1 MLAQQW
7 LYGDRVS
14 SPYDGYLQS
23 RLELPD
29 KFNPHSTV
37 AILNKLAERIVFTD
51 DVPTILYDMYEN
63 KQLTFAGMLSSARL
77 PYDCFWIEYNSVTGL
92 GEAADEISHASYG
105 ALVQRINADQ
115 VRMIIVTGLHYH
127 NADGPISTITHVIV
141 FDEWPPT
148 LDLKEH
154 GKTLAFSVAYSFNNE
169 RIRSG
174 AKSALQDLGAI
185 VIELIFGIFLVTQ
198 PRCYT
203 DEQVKWKSSH
213 AAKRAKANKPPL
225 LEYRKIRLH
234 ICKPRKHYEHRPA
247 SGRSADYTALR
258 DIEDDASIQHRR
270 YHKVMGHFRHYVR
283 TNPPRSVWIE
293 AHYRGDPKLGV
304 TFTERDV
311 TR

>member
-1 MLAQQW
+1 MLAQHW
-7 LYGDRVS
+7 LYGERVP
-14 SPYDGYLQS
+14 SPYDGYLRS
-23 RLELPD
+23 RLELPT
-29 KFNPHSTV
+29 KFNPHSSLAV
-37 AILNKLAERIVFTD
+37 LNRLAERIVFSD
-51 DVPTILYDMYEN
+51 DVPSILYEMHDN
-63 KQLTFAGMLSSARL
+63 KQLTYIGVLTSARL
-77 PYDCFWIEYNSVTGL
+77 PYDCFWIEYNSKTGL
-92 GEAADEISHASYG
+92 GGVVDEIDYASYG
-105 ALVQRINADQ
+105 ALIQRIDSER
-115 VRMIIVTGLHYH
+115 VRMTIVTGLKDKDKD
-127 NADGPISTITHVIV
+127 NTVCTLTHVLT
-141 FDEWPPT
+141 FEHWPP
-148 LDLKEH
+148 
-154 GKTLAFSVAYSFNNE
+154 GKIDDKSLGFSVDYAFNHNHLFKQKQAAVE
-169 RIRSG
+169 LS
-174 AKSALQDLGAI
+174 SI
-185 VIELIFGIFLVTQ
+185 VLEIVFGIFLVTQ

-213 AAKRAKANKPPL
+213 AAKRAKADKPPL